1 MFPRV
6 TNTLPLVALHVL
18 MLILQA
24 IGHSHNERLWNDACG
39 AKRTSV
45 TPIPLPHKHVWAV
58 RKAKGGGLLVAAPP
72 ALRQTTMACE
82 TSRKWTK
89 FGSNLSTNAVE

>member
-1 MFPRV
+1 MSGYG
-6 TNTLPLVALHVL
+6 TTLVA
-18 MLILQA
+18 QSD
-24 IGHSHNERLWNDACG
+24 IGHAHSAAAQAGLGGSESDRRD
-39 AKRTSV
+39 
-45 TPIPLPHKHVWAV
+45 
-58 RKAKGGGLLVAAPP
+58 GGLLVAAPP